1 MVPSTDLY
9 AGRSISADPA
19 AGVPAA
25 AMPAT
30 IASLIESAA
39 ASFEVDRDACRQF
52 LLRASA
58 LLRAGR
64 AVQERRGRPA
74 ETHRSLGRL
83 AQWQVN
89 RVIAYIEAN
98 LAAAIQAKD
107 LAALV
112 NLSTSH
118 FFRGFKASTG
128 MTPFEYVAQR
138 RVELARKLMHTTSD
152 PLSHIAVQCG
162 LCDQS
167 HLCRLFRRLVG
178 QSPHAWRR
186 ANAGGPRDLAQH
198 NPTPGTT
205 VPPRPAARQLEPYN
219 F

>member
-1 MVPSTDLY
+1 MVPSTEVVS
-9 AGRSISADPA
+9 AGPSRADPL
-19 AGVPAA
+19 A

-30 IASLIESAA
+30 VASLIESAA

-52 LLRASA
+52 LMRASA

-64 AVQERRGRPA
+64 AVQERRGRPP
-74 ETHRSLGRL
+74 EPRRTLGRL
-83 AQWQVN
+83 APWQVN
-89 RVIAYIEAN
+89 RVVAYIEAN

-107 LAALV
+107 LAGLV

-138 RVELARKLMHTTSD
+138 RVELARKLMRTTSE
-152 PLSHIAVQCG
+152 PLSQIAVQCG

-186 ANAGGPRDLAQH
+186 ANAGGPRELPQH
-198 NPTPGTT
+198 NPTTGTIA
-205 VPPRPAARQLEPYN
+205 PPRQVAGQLGPFN

>member
-1 MVPSTDLY
+1 MVPSTE
-9 AGRSISADPA
+9 SISADPA
-19 AGVPAA
+19 AGVPVAA
-25 AMPAT
+25 VPPT

-64 AVQERRGRPA
+64 AVQERRGRPP
-74 ETHRSLGRL
+74 ETHRSPGRL

-118 FFRGFKASTG
+118 FFRGFKASTD

-138 RVELARKLMHTTSD
+138 RVELARKLMRTTSD
-152 PLSHIAVQCG
+152 PLSHIAIQCG

-186 ANAGGPRDLAQH
+186 ANAGGPRELPQH
-198 NPTPGTT
+198 NPTTGTT
-205 VPPRPAARQLEPYN
+205 VPPRPVARQLEPYN

>member
-1 MVPSTDLY
+1 MVPSTEVVS
-9 AGRSISADPA
+9 AGPSGADPL
-19 AGVPAA
+19 A

-52 LLRASA
+52 LMRASA

-64 AVQERRGRPA
+64 AVQERRGRPL
-74 ETHRSLGRL
+74 EPRRTLGRL
-83 AQWQVN
+83 APWQVN
-89 RVIAYIEAN
+89 RVVAHVEAN
-98 LAAAIQAKD
+98 LACAIQAKD
-107 LAALV
+107 LSALV

-138 RVELARKLMHTTSD
+138 RVELARKLMRTTSD
-152 PLSHIAVQCG
+152 PLSQIAVQCG

-186 ANAGGPRDLAQH
+186 ANAGGPRELAQH
-198 NPTPGTT
+198 NPTTGALA
-205 VPPRPAARQLEPYN
+205 PPRPAAGQAVAGQLGPFN

>member
-1 MVPSTDLY
+1 MVPSTE
-9 AGRSISADPA
+9 SISVDPA
-19 AGVPAA
+19 AAVPV
-25 AMPAT
+25 T
-30 IASLIESAA
+30 VASLVESAA

-128 MTPFEYVAQR
+128 MTPFGYVAQR

-152 PLSHIAVQCG
+152 PLSHIAIQCG

-198 NPTPGTT
+198 NPTTGTA
-205 VPPRPAARQLEPYN
+205 VPPRPVARQLEPYN

>member
-1 MVPSTDLY
+1 MVPSTE
-9 AGRSISADPA
+9 STSVDPA
-19 AGVPAA
+19 AGVPVAA
-25 AMPAT
+25 VPAT

-64 AVQERRGRPA
+64 AVHERRGRPP
-74 ETHRSLGRL
+74 EPRRPLGRL

-118 FFRGFKASTG
+118 FFRGFKASTE

-138 RVELARKLMHTTSD
+138 RVELARKLMRTTSD
-152 PLSHIAVQCG
+152 PLSHIAIQCG

-186 ANAGGPRDLAQH
+186 ANAGGPRELPQH
-198 NPTPGTT
+198 NPTTGTT
-205 VPPRPAARQLEPYN
+205 VPPRPVARQLEPYN

>member
-1 MVPSTDLY
+1 MVPSTE
-9 AGRSISADPA
+9 STFVEPA
-19 AGVPAA
+19 AGIPAVA
-25 AMPAT
+25 VPAT
-30 IASLIESAA
+30 IASLVESAA

-64 AVQERRGRPA
+64 AVQERRGRRP

-128 MTPFEYVAQR
+128 MTPFQYVAQR
-138 RVELARKLMHTTSD
+138 RVELARKLMRTTAD
-152 PLSHIAVQCG
+152 PLSHIAIQCG

-198 NPTPGTT
+198 NPTTGTT

>member
-1 MVPSTDLY
+1 MLPSTEV
-9 AGRSISADPA
+9 ISADP
-19 AGVPAA
+19 A

-30 IASLIESAA
+30 IASLVESAA

-58 LLRAGR
+58 LIRAGR
-64 AVQERRGRPA
+64 AVQERRGLPA
-74 ETHRSLGRL
+74 QGHHRTLGRL
-83 AQWQVN
+83 APWQVN
-89 RVIAYIEAN
+89 RVIAHIEAN

-112 NLSTSH
+112 SLSTSH

-138 RVELARKLMHTTSD
+138 RVELARKLMRTTND

-186 ANAGGPRDLAQH
+186 DNRSVTGGPRALPQH
-198 NPTPGTT
+198 NPTAGTT
-205 VPPRPAARQLEPYN
+205 PPPRPAAGQLGPYN

>member
-1 MVPSTDLY
+1 MVPPTEST
-9 AGRSISADPA
+9 SVDPA
-19 AGVPAA
+19 AAVPV
-25 AMPAT
+25 T

-64 AVQERRGRPA
+64 AVQERRGRPP
-74 ETHRSLGRL
+74 ETHRSPGRL

-152 PLSHIAVQCG
+152 PLSHIAIQCG

-198 NPTPGTT
+198 NPTTGTT

>member
-1 MVPSTDLY
+1 MVPSTE
-9 AGRSISADPA
+9 STFVDPA
-19 AGVPAA
+19 SGVPAA
-25 AMPAT
+25 AVPAT

-39 ASFEVDRDACRQF
+39 ASFEVDRAACRQF

-64 AVQERRGRPA
+64 AVRERRGRPP
-74 ETHRSLGRL
+74 ETHRCLGRL

-138 RVELARKLMHTTSD
+138 RVELARKLMRTTSD
-152 PLSHIAVQCG
+152 RSEERRVG
-162 LCDQS
+162 KE
-167 HLCRLFRRLVG
+167 CR
-178 QSPHAWRR
+178 P
-186 ANAGGPRDLAQH
+186 
-198 NPTPGTT
+198 
-205 VPPRPAARQLEPYN
+205 
-219 F
+219 

>member
-1 MVPSTDLY
+1 MMPPTE
-9 AGRSISADPA
+9 SISADPV
-19 AGVPAA
+19 AGVPVAV
-25 AMPAT
+25 PST

-52 LLRASA
+52 LQRASA

-74 ETHRSLGRL
+74 EPRRVLGRL
-83 AQWQVN
+83 APWQVN
-89 RVIAYIEAN
+89 RVVAHIEAN

-107 LAALV
+107 LAAVV

-138 RVELARKLMHTTSD
+138 RVELARELMRTTSD

-186 ANAGGPRDLAQH
+186 ANAGGPRGLAQH
-198 NPTPGTT
+198 NPTTETT
-205 VPPRPAARQLEPYN
+205 VPPRPAGVGQLGPFN

>member
-1 MVPSTDLY
+1 
-9 AGRSISADPA
+9 
-19 AGVPAA
+19 
-25 AMPAT
+25 
-30 IASLIESAA
+30 
-39 ASFEVDRDACRQF
+39 
-52 LLRASA
+52 
-58 LLRAGR
+58 
-64 AVQERRGRPA
+64 
-74 ETHRSLGRL
+74 
-83 AQWQVN
+83 
-89 RVIAYIEAN
+89 VIAYIEAN

-152 PLSHIAVQCG
+152 PLSHIAIQCG

-186 ANAGGPRDLAQH
+186 ANAGAPRDLAQH
-198 NPTPGTT
+198 NPTTGTT
-205 VPPRPAARQLEPYN
+205 VPPRPVARQLEPYN

>member
-1 MVPSTDLY
+1 MLT
-9 AGRSISADPA
+9 SAEVVSVEPA
-19 AGVPAA
+19 L
-25 AMPAT
+25 MPAT
-30 IASLIESAA
+30 IASLVESAA

-58 LLRAGR
+58 LIRAGR
-64 AVQERRGRPA
+64 AVEERRGRPA
-74 ETHRSLGRL
+74 EPRKTLGRL
-83 AQWQVN
+83 APWQVN
-89 RVIAYIEAN
+89 RVIAHIEAN
-98 LAAAIQAKD
+98 LAAPIQAKD

-112 NLSTSH
+112 SLSTSH

-138 RVELARKLMHTTSD
+138 RVELARKLMRTTHD

-186 ANAGGPRDLAQH
+186 ANAGGPRELPQH
-198 NPTPGTT
+198 NPTTGTAL
-205 VPPRPAARQLEPYN
+205 PPRPVARQLGPYN

>member
-1 MVPSTDLY
+1 MVPSTEVVS
-9 AGRSISADPA
+9 AGPSGADPL
-19 AGVPAA
+19 A

-52 LLRASA
+52 LMRASA

-64 AVQERRGRPA
+64 AVQERRGRPL
-74 ETHRSLGRL
+74 EPRRTLGRL
-83 AQWQVN
+83 APWQVN
-89 RVIAYIEAN
+89 RVVAHVEAN
-98 LAAAIQAKD
+98 LACAIQAKD

>member
-1 MVPSTDLY
+1 MVPPTEST
-9 AGRSISADPA
+9 SVDPA
-19 AGVPAA
+19 AAVPV
-25 AMPAT
+25 T

-64 AVQERRGRPA
+64 AVQERRGRPP
-74 ETHRSLGRL
+74 EPHRSLGRL

-152 PLSHIAVQCG
+152 PLSHIAIQCG

-198 NPTPGTT
+198 NPTTGTT
-205 VPPRPAARQLEPYN
+205 VPPRPVVRQLEPYN